1 MKRSLSTVRLIR
13 VIVTAAGVVRMAKKK
28 KKLPGHFCK
37 VCGMRKSNESF
48 NGRGHAAH
56 ICKACSRLS
65 PAQQAEEM
73 MLRRLENL
81 PLRRLS
87 ESEMTWLKNRTHDHR
102 PEVKSLACMVYA
114 ERFPRQ
120 ARNQKKQELSIQ
132 TLKLNIDGEICD
144 PYGDPVYVK
153 ESYQVSRT
161 PPTVVRTQE
170 DGVPQTITPPPKI
183 LAKLLKWTVHTLEI
197 FWWEEDYCGPAD
209 VEPEDAECL
218 LWSIHVEYSNG
229 EIQDMK
235 SEDDMPDHVLE
246 LLSALAELFE

>member
-1 MKRSLSTVRLIR
+1 
-13 VIVTAAGVVRMAKKK
+13 MAK

-48 NGRGHAAH
+48 SGRGHAAH
-56 ICKACSRLS
+56 ICKACSHLP

-73 MLRRLENL
+73 TLRRLENL

-102 PEVKSLACMVYA
+102 PDVKSLACMVYA
-114 ERFPRQ
+114 QRFPRQ
-120 ARNQKKQELSIQ
+120 VRNQKKQELSIQ
-132 TLKLNIDGEICD
+132 TLKLNIDGDICD
-144 PYGDPVYVK
+144 PYGDPVYIR

-161 PPTVVRTQE
+161 SSAVVRIQQ
-170 DGVPQTITPPPKI
+170 DGTSQTVSPPPKI

-197 FWWEEDYCGPAD
+197 FWWREDYCGPAD
-209 VEPEDAECL
+209 VDSEDAESP
-218 LWSIHVEYSNG
+218 LWSAHVEYSNG
-229 EIQDMK
+229 EIQDME
-235 SEDDMPDHVLE
+235 SADDVPDPVLE

>member
-1 MKRSLSTVRLIR
+1 
-13 VIVTAAGVVRMAKKK
+13 MAK

-48 NGRGHAAH
+48 SGRGHAAH
-56 ICKACSRLS
+56 ICKACSHLP

-73 MLRRLENL
+73 TLRRLENL

-102 PEVKSLACMVYA
+102 PEVKSLACMIYA
-114 ERFPRQ
+114 QRFPRQ
-120 ARNQKKQELSIQ
+120 VRNQKKQELSIQ

-153 ESYQVSRT
+153 ESYQVSQT
-161 PPTVVRTQE
+161 PPAIVHIQQ
-170 DGVPQTITPPPKI
+170 DGTFQAVSPPPKI

-197 FWWEEDYCGPAD
+197 FWWGEDYCGPAD
-209 VEPEDAECL
+209 VDPEDAESP
-218 LWSIHVEYSNG
+218 LWNVHVEYSNG
-229 EIQDMK
+229 EIQDMG
-235 SEDDMPDHVLE
+235 SADDVPDPVLE
-246 LLSALAELFE
+246 LLSALVELFE

>member
-1 MKRSLSTVRLIR
+1 V
-13 VIVTAAGVVRMAKKK
+13 AKKK
-28 KKLPGHFCK
+28 LSGHFCK

-48 NGRGHAAH
+48 SGRGHATH

-65 PAQQAEEM
+65 PARQAEEM
-73 MLRRLENL
+73 TLRRLENL
-81 PLRRLS
+81 PPRRLS

-114 ERFPRQ
+114 QRFPRQ

-132 TLKLNIDGEICD
+132 TLKLNIDGGICD
-144 PYGDPVYVK
+144 SYGDLIYVK
-153 ESYQVSRT
+153 QNYQVSRT

-170 DGVPQTITPPPKI
+170 DGVSQTIAPPSKI

-197 FWWEEDYCGPAD
+197 FWWGEDYCGSAD
-209 VEPEDAECL
+209 VDLEEETS
-218 LWSIHVEYSNG
+218 LWSVHVEYSNG
-229 EIQDMK
+229 EILDMK
-235 SEDDMPDHVLE
+235 SEGDMPDHVLE

>member
-1 MKRSLSTVRLIR
+1 
-13 VIVTAAGVVRMAKKK
+13 MARKK

-48 NGRGHAAH
+48 SGRGHAAH

-65 PAQQAEEM
+65 PARQAEEM
-73 MLRRLENL
+73 TLRRLENL

-132 TLKLNIDGEICD
+132 TLTLSINGEICD
-144 PYGDPVYVK
+144 SFGDPVYVN

-170 DGVPQTITPPPKI
+170 DGAPQTIAPPPKI
-183 LAKLLKWTVHTLEI
+183 LTKLLKWTVHTLEI
-197 FWWEEDYCGPAD
+197 FWWVEDYCAPVD
-209 VEPEDAECL
+209 VEQEDVDSP
-218 LWSIHVEYSNG
+218 LWSVHVEYSNG
-229 EIQDMK
+229 EVQDME
-235 SEDDMPDHVLE
+235 SADDLPDHVLE
-246 LLSALAELFE
+246 LLFALAELFE